1 MIRARSSNPLI
12 PVASVSESYAPH
24 LESRRTLRDKLLARS
39 GIAGASGRG
48 AVYIWAHVRRLRH
61 YLAIL
66 LVWAIGSTAVL
77 ATIGVIV
84 AAIRHESYFYWITW
98 ILIFGGIGLPLLL
111 LFTAGN
117 SNPTGMEIGSR
128 VILPQELPR
137 SLSGFDLD
145 SYPRTPSHAA
155 MAPAPLLA
163 TALGILLRIYF

>member
-1 MIRARSSNPLI
+1 
-12 PVASVSESYAPH
+12 
-24 LESRRTLRDKLLARS
+24 
-39 GIAGASGRG
+39 
-48 AVYIWAHVRRLRH
+48 LRH